1 MGYIQNRMRLIRLI
15 RIYPLVV
22 IALLAL
28 VYLLG
33 GFSEQGDQLIP
44 KSALI
49 TLLYIF
55 ASVVP
60 LLFIIGFIYIGQA
73 GNKVAKQSSNSDK
86 FNYQSAFDLP
96 SEQMSGYKLALI
108 TGRPATLTGLTGDT
122 YLADASAKCSKDV
135 NHVPPVADCE
145 CGFYAY
151 RDLDEAAFELT
162 VNPGSFLLA
171 VDLYGVGFKYDRGYR
186 AENQVVRGLKK
197 PGRCQH
203 CRTLPAKVFVTSY
216 RMGYDNTTWWQWQ
229 FRCALCS
236 SSHKAAD
243 KLSIAQMEKVLSV
256 KIT

>member
-22 IALLAL
+22 IGLLAL

-33 GFSEQGDQLIP
+33 GFSEQSDQLIP

-73 GNKVAKQSSNSDK
+73 GNKVAKQSSNSEK

-108 TGRPATLTGLTGDT
+108 TGRPAILTGLTGDT
-122 YLADASAKCSKDV
+122 YLADASASCSKDV

-229 FRCALCS
+229 LRCTLCS

-243 KLSIAQMEKVLSV
+243 KLSIAQMEQVLSV